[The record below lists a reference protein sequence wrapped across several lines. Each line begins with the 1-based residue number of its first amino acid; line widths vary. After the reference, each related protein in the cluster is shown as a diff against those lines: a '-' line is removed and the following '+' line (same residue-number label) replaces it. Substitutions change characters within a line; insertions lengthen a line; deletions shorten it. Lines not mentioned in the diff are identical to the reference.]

1 LEDTIQ
7 NPEWPKLPF
16 VKRQIMNN
24 QSDKQS
30 RIVNRII
37 DGSVT
42 VDSVADFNNLLKTF
56 PNDPWLHKFYADL
69 LKREKSFYAAADA
82 YGIAADLFIEL
93 EMPLQALTSKI
104 FEWRI
109 LEPSNRE
116 DQDFHSSLRE
126 SRSKNSAVQNFLIKM
141 KYPEMM
147 AFMSTL
153 TIRHFPA
160 GSMLKRFG
168 DEESDLY
175 FVVYGALEKTVYHR
189 LEKGGKVHK
198 KSTKTLVENDFFG
211 EIYPFEDEKVSR
223 SDIET
228 ITRVE
233 FAMIPK
239 SRLMAICREYPNVK
253 ILVDG
258 LYKSRSVSDEEKFT
272 SIIRNTVRHQLP
284 TQVNIKIFGD
294 EQIKAPMEFSGFT
307 ENISLGG
314 ASVVLGVNYDTDYFG
329 NLVGKKVQIQINL
342 PIAFVSLSISGTSV
356 WSKEISLEGKKS
368 KMLGIQFE
376 KLTDQDR
383 RLLLGYHYGYEKE
396 QDLIWSLW
404 DSLMGK

>member
-1 LEDTIQ
+1 
-7 NPEWPKLPF
+7 
-16 VKRQIMNN
+16 MND
-24 QSDKQS
+24 QTDKKS
-30 RIVNRII
+30 RIANRII
-37 DGSVT
+37 DGSIT

-82 YGIAADLFIEL
+82 YGIAADLFIESD
-93 EMPLQALTSKI
+93 MPLQALTSKF

-109 LEPSNRE
+109 LDPLNHE
-116 DQDFHSSLRE
+116 DQAFCASLRKC
-126 SRSKNSAVQNFLIKM
+126 RAQKRGVQSFIISM
-141 KYPEMM
+141 TYPELM
-147 AFMSTL
+147 AFMGNL
-153 TIRHFPA
+153 IIRHFPA

-189 LEKGGKVHK
+189 LEKGGKVNK
-198 KSTKTLVENDFFG
+198 KSTKTLVENNFFG

-258 LYKSRSVSDEEKFT
+258 LYKSRSVSVEEKFS

-284 TQVNIKIFGD
+284 TRVNIKIFSN
-294 EQIKAPMEFSGFT
+294 EQGKAPLNFGGFT

-314 ASVVLGVNYDTDYFG
+314 ASVVLSANYDTDYLG
-329 NLVGKKVQIQINL
+329 NLVGKKILIQIYL
-342 PIAFVSLSISGTSV
+342 PIAFVNLSISGTSV
-356 WSKEISLEGKKS
+356 WSREISIEGKKS
-368 KMLGIQFE
+368 KMLGVQFE

-383 RLLLGYHYGYEKE
+383 RLLQGYHYGYEKE
-396 QDLIWSLW
+396 QDLIWSLR
-404 DSLMGK
+404 DSLM

>member
-1 LEDTIQ
+1 
-7 NPEWPKLPF
+7 
-16 VKRQIMNN
+16 MND
-24 QSDKQS
+24 QTDKKS
-30 RIVNRII
+30 KIANRII
-37 DGSVT
+37 DGSIT

-56 PNDPWLHKFYADL
+56 PNDPWLHKFYANL
-69 LKREKSFYAAADA
+69 LKRKKSFYAAADA
-82 YGIAADLFIEL
+82 YGIAADLFIKSD
-93 EMPLQALTSKI
+93 MPLQALTSKF

-109 LEPSNRE
+109 LDPLNHE
-116 DQDFHSSLRE
+116 DQAFCASLRKC
-126 SRSKNSAVQNFLIKM
+126 RAQKRGVQSFIISM
-141 KYPEMM
+141 TYPELM
-147 AFMSTL
+147 AFMGNL
-153 TIRHFPA
+153 IIRHFPA

-198 KSTKTLVENDFFG
+198 KSTKTLVENNFFG

-258 LYKSRSVSDEEKFT
+258 LYKSRSVSVEEKFS

-284 TQVNIKIFGD
+284 TRVNIKIFSN
-294 EQIKAPMEFSGFT
+294 EQGKAPLNFSGFT

-314 ASVVLGVNYDTDYFG
+314 ASVVLGVNYDTNYFG
-329 NLVGKKVQIQINL
+329 NMVGKKVQIQIYL

-356 WSKEISLEGKKS
+356 WSKGISIEGKQS

-376 KLTDQDR
+376 KLTDQNR
-383 RLLLGYHYGYEKE
+383 RLLQGYHYGYEKE

>member
-1 LEDTIQ
+1 
-7 NPEWPKLPF
+7 
-16 VKRQIMNN
+16 MND
-24 QSDKQS
+24 QPDKNS
-30 RIVNRII
+30 RIASRII
-37 DGSVT
+37 DSSVT
-42 VDSVADFNNLLKTF
+42 VDSDEDFKNLLKTF

-69 LKREKSFYAAADA
+69 LKRERSFYPAADV

-93 EMPLQALTSKI
+93 DMPLQALASKF

-109 LEPSNRE
+109 LDPLNHE
-116 DQDFHSSLRE
+116 DQAFCASLRKC
-126 SRSKNSAVQNFLIKM
+126 RAQKRGVQSFIISM
-141 KYPEMM
+141 TYPELM
-147 AFMSTL
+147 AFMGNL
-153 TIRHFPA
+153 IIRHFPA

-198 KSTKTLVENDFFG
+198 KSTKTLVENNFFG

-258 LYKSRSVSDEEKFT
+258 LYKSRSVSVEEKFS

-284 TQVNIKIFGD
+284 TRVNIKIFSN
-294 EQIKAPMEFSGFT
+294 EQGKAPLNFSGFT

-314 ASVVLGVNYDTDYFG
+314 ASVVLGVNYDTDYLG
-329 NLVGKKVQIQINL
+329 NLVGKKVQIQIYL

-356 WSKEISLEGKKS
+356 WSKDISIEGKKS
-368 KMLGIQFE
+368 KMLGVQFE

-383 RLLLGYHYGYEKE
+383 RLLQGYHYGYEKE
-396 QDLIWSLW
+396 QDLIWSLRE
-404 DSLMGK
+404 SLM

>member
-1 LEDTIQ
+1 
-7 NPEWPKLPF
+7 
-16 VKRQIMNN
+16 MND
-24 QSDKQS
+24 QPHKKS
-30 RIVNRII
+30 RIASRII
-37 DGSVT
+37 DSSVT
-42 VDSVADFNNLLKTF
+42 VDSDEDFNNLLKTF

-82 YGIAADLFIEL
+82 YGIAADLFIESD
-93 EMPLQALTSKI
+93 MPLQALTSKF

-109 LEPSNRE
+109 LDPLNHE
-116 DQDFHSSLRE
+116 DQAFCASLRKC
-126 SRSKNSAVQNFLIKM
+126 RAQKRGVQSFIISM
-141 KYPEMM
+141 TYPELM
-147 AFMSTL
+147 AFMGNL
-153 TIRHFPA
+153 IIRHFPA
-160 GSMLKRFG
+160 GSILKRFG

-198 KSTKTLVENDFFG
+198 KSTKTLVENNFFG

-239 SRLMAICREYPNVK
+239 SRLMTICREYPNVK

-258 LYKSRSVSDEEKFT
+258 LYKSRSVSVEEKFS

-284 TQVNIKIFGD
+284 TRVNIKIFSN
-294 EQIKAPMEFSGFT
+294 EQGKAPLNFGGFT

-314 ASVVLGVNYDTDYFG
+314 ASVVLGVNYDTDYLG
-329 NLVGKKVQIQINL
+329 NLVGKKVQIQIYL
-342 PIAFVSLSISGTSV
+342 PIAFVNLSISGTSV
-356 WSKEISLEGKKS
+356 WSKEISIEGKKS
-368 KMLGIQFE
+368 KMLGVQFE

-383 RLLLGYHYGYEKE
+383 RLLQGYHYGYEKE
-396 QDLIWSLW
+396 QDLIWSLR
-404 DSLMGK
+404 DSLM